1 MAGHSAEH
9 DHAAHDHAK
18 GDGHDHG
25 HSHGGGHGHAH
36 APASF
41 DRAFAIGIGLNI
53 VFVVI
58 EAVYGI
64 AANSLALLADAG
76 HNLSDVAGL
85 VLAWGAT
92 WLGRRKPTAKRT
104 YGFGRA
110 SILAALGNAV
120 LLLLAI
126 GAIAWEAIRRFETP
140 TPVQGGTV
148 MIVAAIGIV
157 INAATAM
164 LFMRGRKGDINIRGA
179 FLHMAA
185 DAGVSAGV
193 VLAGLAIIYTGWLWL
208 DPVVSLAIVAVIALG
223 TWGLLKD
230 SAGMAIDAV
239 PDHVDR
245 DDVHAHLSGLPGVTS
260 VHDLHIW
267 PLSTTETA
275 LTAHLVRADAT
286 VDDAF
291 TVEIARQLKTKFRIN
306 HATLQFETG
315 DGPPCALVS
324 DERV

>member
-1 MAGHSAEH
+1 MAEHQHTAGPGGGH
-9 DHAAHDHAK
+9 DHAD
-18 GDGHDHG
+18 HDHG
-25 HSHGGGHGHAH
+25 GHSHAGHGHAH

-53 VFVVI
+53 TFVAI
-58 EAVYGI
+58 EATYGVI
-64 AANSLALLADAG
+64 ANSLALLADAG

-92 WLGRRKPTAKRT
+92 WLGQRKPTAKRT
-104 YGFGRA
+104 YGYGRT

-120 LLLLAI
+120 LLLVAI
-126 GAIAWEAIRRFETP
+126 GAIAWEAIRRFDAP
-140 TPVQGGTV
+140 APVQGGTV

-157 INAATAM
+157 INAATAL
-164 LFMRGRKGDINIRGA
+164 LFMRGRKSDINIRGA

-193 VLAGLAIIYTGWLWL
+193 VLAGLAIVYTGWLWL
-208 DPVVSLAIVAVIALG
+208 DPVVSLAIVVVIALG

-230 SAGMAIDAV
+230 SVAMAIDAV
-239 PDHVDR
+239 PESVNRDAVEDHL
-245 DDVHAHLSGLPGVTS
+245 AAQPGVTA

-267 PLSTTETA
+267 PLSTTEIA
-275 LTAHLVRADAT
+275 LTAHLVRPEGRI
-286 VDDAF
+286 DDAF
-291 TVEIARQLKTKFRIN
+291 TAQVGAQLKAKFGIN

-315 DGPPCALVS
+315 EGPPCALAP
-324 DERV
+324 DDRI